1 MLGEV
6 AKTLGIA
13 RCHYCGK
20 ACQMPEVEIGKSAL
34 CPRCGS
40 GLHLRSYNSLSSTW
54 ALLITAVIL
63 FIPANI
69 YPVMSVFMFGHGM
82 PDTIISGIIHLMH
95 AGQFPIAFLVFVAS
109 ILVPLFK
116 MIGLSALL
124 LAIHF
129 RWSINQR
136 QAATIFR
143 IINFIG
149 PWSMLDLFMISIL
162 VTLVHLG
169 FIATIQTG
177 PGATAFA
184 GVVVITMLAAH
195 TFDQRIIWDLV
206 EE

>member
-20 ACQMPEVEIGKSAL
+20 ACQLPKASMGNVAL

-40 GLHLRSYNSLSSTW
+40 ALHLRSANSLSSTW

-63 FIPANI
+63 FVPANI
-69 YPVMSVFMFGHGM
+69 YPVMSVFMFGNGM

-95 AGQFPIAFLVFVAS
+95 AGQYPIAILVFVAS

-116 MIGLSALL
+116 MIGLGALL
-124 LAIHF
+124 LAVQF
-129 RWSINQR
+129 QWSINKR
-136 QAATIFR
+136 QAAAIFR

-162 VTLVHLG
+162 VTLVNLG

-184 GVVVITMLAAH
+184 GVVVVTMLAAH

>member
-20 ACQMPEVEIGKSAL
+20 ACQMPKESMENAAA

-40 GLHLRSYNSLSSTW
+40 ALHLRNFNSLSSTW

-63 FIPANI
+63 FVPANV
-69 YPVMSVFMFGHGM
+69 YPVMSVFMFGNGM
-82 PDTIISGIIHLMH
+82 ADTIISGIIHLMH
-95 AGQFPIAFLVFVAS
+95 AGQYPIAILVFVAS

-116 MIGLSALL
+116 MIGLGALL
-124 LAIHF
+124 LAVQF
-129 RWSINQR
+129 GWSINRR

-162 VTLVHLG
+162 VTLVNLG

-184 GVVVITMLAAH
+184 GVVVVTMLAAH